1 MSMTVVASEIESVRV
16 HPQGARTKLEIDLG
30 GVDIEAL
37 LREIDTD
44 ILLDEVERRPDK

>member
-1 MSMTVVASEIESVRV
+1 MSITVIANEIESVRV
-16 HPQGARTKLEIDLG
+16 HPQGARTRLEMDLG

-44 ILLDEVERRPDK
+44 VLLDEVERRPDK